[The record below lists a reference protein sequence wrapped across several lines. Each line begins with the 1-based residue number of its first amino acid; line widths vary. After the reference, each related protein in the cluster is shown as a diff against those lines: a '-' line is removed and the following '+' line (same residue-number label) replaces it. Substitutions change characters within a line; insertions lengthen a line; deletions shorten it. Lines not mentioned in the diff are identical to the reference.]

1 MIKKAPDRKSKA
13 VDRFVADVRLAQS
26 GDAQALAR
34 VIQSNLAWIRANAY
48 AVLGDEHLAED
59 AAQHV
64 CMRINKYLHELYSPE
79 NFRPWVYRMT
89 RNVAFT
95 LARRRERLPQPVGV
109 DPEVISGEKVCDT
122 GAAMEADE
130 RFNAVLDS
138 INRLPHAY
146 CEALTLRHLH
156 DLSYKQMSEIL
167 GVKVKALEIRLV
179 RARKMLQ
186 TRLGR
191 QFDRRRKRDPGEN
204 EWTECLTESAEQR
217 TA

>member
-1 MIKKAPDRKSKA
+1 MTKKMLDQKNKIA
-13 VDRFVADVRLAQS
+13 DRFAADVRLAQS
-26 GDAQALAR
+26 GDAQALSR
-34 VIQSNLAWIRANAY
+34 LIQSNLRWIRGTAY
-48 AVLGDEHLAED
+48 AVLGDAHLAED

-64 CMRINKYLHELYSPE
+64 CMRITKYLPELYLPE

-89 RNVAFT
+89 RNVAYT
-95 LARRRERLPQPVGV
+95 LARRRERVPQPVGI
-109 DPEVISGEKVCDT
+109 DPEVITGEKICDT
-122 GAAMEADE
+122 GEAMEADE
-130 RFNAVLDS
+130 RFNAVLES
-138 INRLPHAY
+138 INRLPQAY

-191 QFDRRRKRDPGEN
+191 QFERRRKRDPGEY
-204 EWTECLTESAEQR
+204 EWSGCDEQQ